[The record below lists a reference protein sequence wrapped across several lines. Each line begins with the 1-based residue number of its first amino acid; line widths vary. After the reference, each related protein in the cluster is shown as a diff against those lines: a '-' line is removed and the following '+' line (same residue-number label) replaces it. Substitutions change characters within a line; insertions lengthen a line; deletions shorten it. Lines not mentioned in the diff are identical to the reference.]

1 MGKRIIPVFILV
13 SLVALSMT
21 TVLSTRAASR
31 TITVPDNYS
40 TISAALRY
48 ASSGDTV
55 YVKKGTYA
63 ESTLVIS
70 RAVTLMGEDA
80 ESTVIN
86 NIDNPPWDFSFPPP
100 PPTVAVQINADDVK
114 ISGFTITGAV
124 KAVAGKG
131 DGAQITGNILEAN
144 LDLEGNK
151 LAITG
156 NNLTGNLR
164 CSGAYNNIMGNSMA
178 NTGLKGIE
186 LEGHSNIVRK
196 NKITGV
202 IGYGGIYVN
211 SDRNEIAENN
221 ITNST
226 SGIYINNGSDNIAY
240 RNRITE
246 NAFQVSAGLILVSGF
261 NNTFYANYIAN
272 NTYGAIIGGAG
283 VDARFSSNTTLYH
296 NSFVGNSRQVRT
308 DWKIYGSNFWD
319 NGKEG
324 NFWSDYVGNDTNND
338 GIGDTPY
345 IIDETR
351 KDNYPLMFPFDIE
364 NNTIV
369 RPSPATEPAPT
380 NETAPTM
387 TQVAVAVAIVASASM
402 GLAVYVRKRRLKT
415 EKPNASTMS
424 T

>member
-1 MGKRIIPVFILV
+1 MTYRNNFFIVGIFIILIISLILF
-13 SLVALSMT
+13 
-21 TVLSTRAASR
+21 VLFF
-31 TITVPDNYS
+31 
-40 TISAALRY
+40 
-48 ASSGDTV
+48 
-55 YVKKGTYA
+55 K
-63 ESTLVIS
+63 
-70 RAVTLMGEDA
+70 
-80 ESTVIN
+80 
-86 NIDNPPWDFSFPPP
+86 F
-100 PPTVAVQINADDVK
+100 
-114 ISGFTITGAV
+114 
-124 KAVAGKG
+124 
-131 DGAQITGNILEAN
+131 
-144 LDLEGNK
+144 
-151 LAITG
+151 
-156 NNLTGNLR
+156 
-164 CSGAYNNIMGNSMA
+164 
-178 NTGLKGIE
+178 
-186 LEGHSNIVRK
+186 
-196 NKITGV
+196 
-202 IGYGGIYVN
+202 